1 MKAAKRARTTEQ
13 LLTNFVA
20 SLLVWARIPVI
31 STIIDTVNGMVVW
44 YFDME
49 RKMMALRM
57 HLSWKAREQ
66 RGQKQT
72 IMAE

>member
-20 SLLVWARIPVI
+20 SLLAWARIPVI
-31 STIIDTVNGMVVW
+31 STIIDTVNDMVVW
-44 YFDME
+44 YFDLE

-57 HLSWKAREQ
+57 HLSWKA
-66 RGQKQT
+66 
-72 IMAE
+72 